1 MKLRRG
7 FTIIDCIVATAC
19 VALVLMTTGAVGR
32 SGRERAKRAVCL
44 NNLKQLT
51 EAWRQFADDHRGSL
65 INGAGGI
72 TRSSG
77 GVIQEPWVG
86 RCWSSSYQAGGQA
99 PESLQAMEI
108 REGSLWPYAQDLKIY
123 RCPSGYPGEML
134 NYSIVDGMNGLS
146 RTGTT
151 TVAEGRTVGRRI
163 GDTVVWVQNL
173 SEIIS
178 PGPAERMVF
187 IDEGWITPDSYNTHY
202 QWEAWWDDP
211 PVRHNDGMTA
221 SFADGHAEY
230 WQWQGADTIEW
241 GHYSERRHVSNN
253 RSPETTKGFED
264 LHRLQRAVWG
274 RLGYEPTE

>member
-1 MKLRRG
+1 MRHRG
-7 FTIIDCIVATAC
+7 RLSVVDGIMAVACI
-19 VALVLMTTGAVGR
+19 ALVLMTTGAVGR
-32 SGRERAKRAVCL
+32 SGRERARRAVCL
-44 NNLKQLT
+44 SNLKALT
-51 EAWRQFADDHRGSL
+51 QAWRQFADDHDGNL
-65 INGAGGI
+65 VDGAGGMYM
-72 TRSSG
+72 TSSSN
-77 GVIQEPWVG
+77 PWVG
-86 RCWSSSYQAGGQA
+86 VCWSAYYQLGGLL
-99 PESLQAMEI
+99 PEDQQIDEI
-108 REGSLWPYAQDLKIY
+108 RDGALWSYVRNVNLY
-123 RCPSGYPGEML
+123 RCPSGYAGERL

-146 RTGTT
+146 RFGTVT
-151 TVAEGRTVGRRI
+151 YTEGKAQGMRV

-202 QWEAWWDDP
+202 QRETWWDDP

-230 WQWQGADTIEW
+230 WQWQGTDTIEW
-241 GHYSERRHVSNN
+241 GRLSEQRHVSNN
-253 RSPETTKGFED
+253 HLPETAEGFED